1 MRLILCNPQEITYI
15 YNNYIKNDFPPAEV
29 KPLSRILMLY
39 EKNLYFVYA
48 LYEKD
53 ELLSYAFFSSAP
65 GCEYVLLDY
74 LAVVSGK
81 RNMGIGAKMLDF
93 LKAEICKNFNGILLE
108 SENPD
113 FAKDEKEKEIRERR
127 ISFYLR
133 CGFEGTKLA
142 SCLFGVEYKIL
153 AYCNVSHSTLSLTQA
168 LSDLYKSLIAEK
180 YMADNVSIRI
190 DDSL

>member
-1 MRLILCNPQEITYI
+1 MHLVLCNPQEITDI

-81 RNMGIGAKMLDF
+81 RNMGIGAKMLDL
-93 LKAEICKNFNGILLE
+93 LKTEVCKNFNGILLE

-113 FAKDEKEKEIRERR
+113 FAKDEEEKEIRKRR

-133 CGFEGTKLA
+133 CGFEITKMQ
-142 SCLFGVEYKIL
+142 SCLFGVEYKIMV
-153 AYCNVSHSTLSLTQA
+153 YCPVSHSTLSLTHA
-168 LSDLYKSLIAEK
+168 LSALYKSLIAEK